1 MQGNRGFS
9 GRGSVFP
16 DSGPCDA
23 RPLNGTHSGPY
34 GTPAAPHGLPEY
46 GQTVPPAPGVVAQ
59 RAIPRPWLAVRGWG
73 ILSRG
78 LRAGGLSDGRWGC
91 AWDGRSG

>member
-34 GTPAAPHGLPEY
+34 GTPTDCPSTVRPCHPLP
-46 GQTVPPAPGVVAQ
+46 GSSRSVPSPA
-59 RAIPRPWLAVRGWG
+59 RGWPFVAG
-73 ILSRG
+73 VYS
-78 LRAGGLSDGRWGC
+78 RAGYGLGD
-91 AWDGRSG
+91 